1 MSSLSKISHTFDYDQ
16 IVIGSSLSALLY
28 SFTNA
33 VPIFFSTINKPHRFD
48 YLDLKHN
55 ISFMPNYTSTIQKP
69 DGVITCGNKKSE
81 LWQKL
86 YFTINLCGLSPCSNL
101 ASSLRLSENKLK
113 IFNDFSKIAS
123 VNFNEAVVFD
133 KQNINLD
140 SKKGPDRYLT
150 LDWIS
155 VHSGGRHNIDLIE
168 TSDEF
173 VSQLWFYDSTR
184 VPSKIKDA
192 CAISIIDGSDMN
204 SFEFSDTYARF
215 KSEKIMKD
223 YGLRGASN
231 GVDKKTGKKKYYSIK
246 TSCSQREIIPLG
258 ANKIQETD
266 AIKANKLTE
275 DELLLNIKA
284 GNDKIENT
292 VKKLCT

>member
-1 MSSLSKISHTFDYDQ
+1 MINNCDLIIKDGKVFEKNKFKKKH
-16 IVIGSSLSALLY
+16 IVIKNG
-28 SFTNA
+28 
-33 VPIFFSTINKPHRFD
+33 
-48 YLDLKHN
+48 
-55 ISFMPNYTSTIQKP
+55 
-69 DGVITCGNKKSE
+69 
-81 LWQKL
+81 
-86 YFTINLCGLSPCSNL
+86 
-101 ASSLRLSENKLK
+101 K
-113 IFNDFSKIAS
+113 IFK
-123 VNFNEAVVFD
+123 VT
-133 KQNINLD
+133 KNIK
-140 SKKGPDRYLT
+140 S
-150 LDWIS
+150 
-155 VHSGGRHNIDLIE
+155 
-168 TSDEF
+168 
-173 VSQLWFYDSTR
+173 
-184 VPSKIKDA
+184 
-192 CAISIIDGSDMN
+192 
-204 SFEFSDTYARF
+204 F

>member
-1 MSSLSKISHTFDYDQ
+1 
-16 IVIGSSLSALLY
+16 
-28 SFTNA
+28 

-48 YLDLKHN
+48 YLDLKYN
-55 ISFMPNYTSTIQKP
+55 ISFMPNYISTIQKP

-101 ASSLRLSENKLK
+101 VSSLRLSENKLK

-123 VNFNEAVVFD
+123 VNFNEAIVFD
-133 KQNINLD
+133 NQNINLD
-140 SKKGPDRYLT
+140 NKKGCSKYLT

-168 TSDEF
+168 TNDKF
-173 VSQLWFYDSTR
+173 VSQLWFYNSTR

-192 CAISIIDGSDMN
+192 CAISIIDDDDIDN
-204 SFEFSDTYARF
+204 FEFSDTYARF

-223 YGLRGASN
+223 HGLRGASN
-231 GVDKKTGKKKYYSIK
+231 GIDKKTGKKKYYSIK

-258 ANKIQETD
+258 ASKIKETET
-266 AIKANKLTE
+266 IKTNKLTE
-275 DELLLNIKA
+275 EELLLNIKA
-284 GNDKIENT
+284 GNDKIDNT